1 MVICEEL
8 ADTGRLRKPE
18 LVVINDFYAKTGARE
33 GAQQLLSRGGKSMF
47 HGFIRS

>member
-18 LVVINDFYAKTGARE
+18 LVVLNDFYAKTGAWV
-33 GAQQLLSRGGKSMF
+33 GAGQLLAQLAAVTLQ
-47 HGFIRS
+47 